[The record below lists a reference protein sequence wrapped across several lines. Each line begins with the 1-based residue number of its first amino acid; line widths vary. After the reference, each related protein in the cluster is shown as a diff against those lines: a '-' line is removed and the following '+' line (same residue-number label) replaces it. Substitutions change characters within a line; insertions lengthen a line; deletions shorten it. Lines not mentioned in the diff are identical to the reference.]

1 MVFRPSPFRLQA
13 VNFNYMNT
21 KYRYY
26 LLSMLLFVGAQFAH
40 SQAVKKIPADKQR
53 ALQWSPAKG
62 QYYFSHALVFDFEN
76 KAEKT
81 KGTVKVHVDPVTGAM
96 CFQKET
102 SFKLGAKS
110 FDFIIGFPD
119 GKYIYCGADENGKK
133 VKITEM
139 QDALKPDVETRA
151 QQKEDFTT
159 YCIPTGTTR
168 QEFGLESQE
177 YDLGYASS
185 EVKDKIWLA
194 KTPFSVYPLYGF
206 ELIEGAVSLP
216 VSFDYMHLLASDQL
230 LTELNSKD
238 LVLKLTSFG
247 RDPFLAVT
255 KGYQELKVND

>member
-1 MVFRPSPFRLQA
+1 
-13 VNFNYMNT
+13 MNR
-21 KYRYY
+21 KYFYCF
-26 LLSMLLFVGAQFAH
+26 LLGTLVAGVQLVKAQV
-40 SQAVKKIPADKQR
+40 VKKIPADKQR
-53 ALQWSPAKG
+53 AVQWSPAKG

-76 KAEKT
+76 KTEKT
-81 KGTVKVHVDPVTGAM
+81 KGTVKIHVDPVTGAM
-96 CFQKET
+96 CFQKES

-119 GKYIYCGADENGKK
+119 GKYIYCGVDENGKK
-133 VKITEM
+133 VKITEI
-139 QDALKPDVETRA
+139 QEALKLDAETKA

-159 YCIPTGTTR
+159 YCIPTANTR

-177 YDLGYASS
+177 YDLGYATSDA
-185 EVKDKIWLA
+185 KDKIWLA

-230 LTELNSKD
+230 LMEINSKD